1 MKWRKAPP
9 IQLKTL
15 NSELLTKFKMLS
27 RVADSL
33 YWMSRYLERVE
44 HTARVVGVNLS
55 MALEQ
60 SPEAANRRWQRVLGG
75 LRARPPHS
83 AGFHDASEVAYWLIF
98 NQTNHNSLAS
108 CVHLARDNA
117 RQVREGI
124 SVEMWEHINRLY
136 LRVREAREAG
146 AWNENQR
153 HHLSAIIE
161 TCHMIQGVTDSTL
174 SHGEG
179 WHFVQV
185 GRYIERTSGT
195 AKLLDVQFSELYNP
209 NLRGKARRD
218 ESDTYL
224 DWVALLSSCIAFDAY
239 RKVHT
244 AQLLPERIAEF
255 LVFNGEFPHSV
266 SFSAQ
271 ELENSLKAIGKITR
285 SHRATRVNNV
295 AHRLRSTLR
304 FSQPTDLLLDGL
316 SSHLRYVLDGCGQ
329 IHHAIHQAYI
339 AYPVEQ
345 ELSP

>member
-1 MKWRKAPP
+1 
-9 IQLKTL
+9 
-15 NSELLTKFKMLS
+15 MLS
-27 RVADSL
+27 RVADNL
-33 YWMSRYLERVE
+33 YWLSRYLERVE
-44 HTARVVGVNLS
+44 HTARVASVNLS

-83 AGFHDASEVAYWLIF
+83 EGFYDPSEVAYWLIF

-108 CVHLARDNA
+108 CVQGARENA
-117 RQVREGI
+117 RQVRERI
-124 SVEMWEHINRLY
+124 SQEMWEHINRLY
-136 LRVREAREAG
+136 LRVREAREASE
-146 AWNENQR
+146 WTENQSEY
-153 HHLSAIIE
+153 LSGIIE
-161 TCHMIQGVTDSTL
+161 TCHMISGVTDSTL

-179 WHFVQV
+179 WHFLQV

-195 AKLLDVQFSELYNP
+195 AALLDVQFAELQKP
-209 NLRGKARRD
+209 GLRGKARRD
-218 ESDTYL
+218 ETDTYL

-255 LVFNGEFPHSV
+255 LVFDAEFPHSV
-266 SFSAQ
+266 CFAAQ
-271 ELENSLKAIGKITR
+271 ELEDSLRAIGKMNR

-295 AHRLRSTLR
+295 ARRLRSTMHMN
-304 FSQPTDLLLDGL
+304 QPTDVILD
-316 SSHLRYVLDGCGQ
+316 SMNSHLRYVLENCGQ

>member
-1 MKWRKAPP
+1 
-9 IQLKTL
+9 
-15 NSELLTKFKMLS
+15 MLS

-44 HTARVVGVNLS
+44 HTARVVSVNLS

-60 SPEAANRRWQRVLGG
+60 SPEAASRRWQRVLGG

-83 AGFHDASEVAYWLIF
+83 DGFHDPAEVAYWLIF

-108 CVHLARDNA
+108 CVQGARDNA

-124 SVEMWEHINRLY
+124 SLEMWEHINRLY
-136 LRVREAREAG
+136 FRVREAREASE
-146 AWNENQR
+146 WTENQR
-153 HHLSAIIE
+153 AYLTGIIE
-161 TCHMIQGVTDSTL
+161 TCHMISGVTDSTL

-179 WHFVQV
+179 WHFIQV
-185 GRYIERTSGT
+185 GRYIERTSSI
-195 AKLLDVQFSELYNP
+195 AALLDVQFNELQKP
-209 NLRGKARRD
+209 GLRGKARRD
-218 ESDTYL
+218 ETDTYL

-244 AQLLPERIAEF
+244 AQLMPERIAEF
-255 LVFNGEFPHSV
+255 LVFNPEFPHSV
-266 SFSAQ
+266 CFAAQ
-271 ELENSLKAIGKITR
+271 ELEDSLRAIGKITR
-285 SHRATRVNNV
+285 SHRASRVNNV
-295 AHRLRSTLR
+295 AHRLRSTLS
-304 FSQPTDLLLDGL
+304 FSQTNEQVLDTMN
-316 SSHLRYVLDGCGQ
+316 SHLRYVLDGCGQ

>member
-1 MKWRKAPP
+1 
-9 IQLKTL
+9 
-15 NSELLTKFKMLS
+15 MLS

-60 SPEAANRRWQRVLGG
+60 SPEAANRRWLRVLGG

-83 AGFHDASEVAYWLIF
+83 SDFHDPSEVSYWLIF
-98 NQTNHNSLAS
+98 NQTNPNSLAS
-108 CVHLARDNA
+108 CAQAARDNA

-124 SVEMWEHINRLY
+124 SLEMWEHINRLY
-136 LRVREAREAG
+136 LRVREGRETG

-153 HHLSAIIE
+153 DYLTSIIE
-161 TCHMIQGVTDSTL
+161 ACHMIQGVTDSTL

-195 AKLLDVQFSELYNP
+195 ANLLDIQFSELYNTHMQ
-209 NLRGKARRD
+209 GKARRD
-218 ESDTYL
+218 ETDTYL

-255 LVFNGEFPHSV
+255 LVFNSEFPHSV

-271 ELENSLKAIGKITR
+271 ELENSLKAIGKVTR
-285 SHRATRVNNV
+285 SQRTSRVNNV

-304 FSQPTDLLLDGL
+304 FSQPDDLLLDGL
-316 SSHLRYVLDGCGQ
+316 SSHLRYVLDGCSQ
-329 IHHAIHQAYI
+329 IHQSIHQAYI

-345 ELSP
+345 ELTS